1 MALQD
6 ASPKHIM
13 ELEQQ
18 ITGLLKTMRKAKIQA
33 HPIYESLQ
41 ALEQELGEARRSRFD
56 DNTPEYKGY

>member
-13 ELEQQ
+13 QLEQQ
-18 ITGLLKTMRKAKIQA
+18 ITELLKTMRKAKIQQL
-33 HPIYESLQ
+33 PIYESLQ
-41 ALEQELGEARRSRFD
+41 ALELELGEARRNRHD